1 MSELAKS
8 KSESACH
15 PGSGPDSE
23 LERALFRVL
32 KSLIFRSHPSR
43 SALDELPITQ
53 LRCLH
58 VIHHQ
63 QGLRMVEV
71 SQRLETKLPAISQ
84 IVDRLVKRGMVERRS
99 DPNDRRVVR
108 LFLTNEAQAIME
120 EADAVRQARMNAT
133 AALLNERSMRSVVNG
148 LELLADAAE

>member
-1 MSELAKS
+1 MSELTAKQNDPAQQCP
-8 KSESACH
+8 SAS
-15 PGSGPDSE
+15 PNPLE
-23 LERALFRVL
+23 LALFRVL

-63 QGLRMVEV
+63 HGLRMVEV

-84 IVDRLVKRGMVERRS
+84 IVDRLVKRGMVERRA
-99 DPNDRRVVR
+99 DPSDRRVVR
-108 LFLTNEAQAIME
+108 LFLTDTAEAIMR
-120 EADAVRQARMNAT
+120 EADAVRQSRMNAT
-133 AALLNERSMRSVVNG
+133 ADLLSEKS
-148 LELLADAAE
+148 